1 MGDKIKYP
9 WQQAVVDAFLA
20 APGNLPAKINIAE
33 RAISARLSK
42 SGDLDVA
49 ERIALNDA
57 LRSLQVLITEARSR
71 AAGDGS
77 AEKSQEDPQ
86 NKLQKKKGTA

>member
-77 AEKSQEDPQ
+77 AEKSEEKPQ
-86 NKLQKKKGTA
+86 DTLQKRKDTA